1 MTSNISD
8 IELKSQ
14 LDGIIIDDNTVT
26 ESTSIKQIHFRTYKN
41 LFVLC
46 IAFLFQ
52 FTAFR
57 VINNCYISN
66 FVTAAVL
73 LWTAKCGHLIDGS
86 DQIVVKM
93 REAYSKAHRNLKK
106 QEKSLSRDLIADLDA
121 NLKHRLD
128 NYISQVDKIRTDK
141 QKELLDSTF

>member
-1 MTSNISD
+1 
-8 IELKSQ
+8 LA
-14 LDGIIIDDNTVT
+14 
-26 ESTSIKQIHFRTYKN
+26 KN
-41 LFVLC
+41 
-46 IAFLFQ
+46 
-52 FTAFR
+52 
-57 VINNCYISN
+57 
-66 FVTAAVL
+66 
-73 LWTAKCGHLIDGS
+73 AKKLA